1 MHFSFISIA
10 DETYVEPL
18 MVSIKQATNF
28 YPDVKFYIYNWGL
41 SKKSIE
47 KIKSISGKIEII
59 TWELK
64 LVEVSVKFNSWI
76 FYKKLFQL
84 YTFRTFILNLIKK
97 RTILFPHLIYDWI
110 IFEIKIFN
118 KFLCIKHFNDTYRTN
133 FIFLDA
139 DAFIINKFDEL
150 LDTSFDLGVTV
161 RPREEWSFKYNNCAI
176 LNVGVL
182 FFLGGNIKNTKLIN
196 VWHEELK
203 NTHEIN
209 CEQTALTRIL
219 EKIKPNI
226 FENIKTNQEIMIDS
240 EFIRIRV
247 LPCEIYNYNWI
258 EKFNIERDGDKVKI
272 LHLKSGRFK
281 TPLFQEIADKL
292 SINL

>member
-47 KIKSISGKIEII
+47 KIKSISNNIVFEDWDIKYIQIKINYDNFLLFKKGLGII
-59 TWELK
+59 RQCF
-64 LVEVSVKFNSWI
+64 FN
-76 FYKKLFQL
+76 F
-84 YTFRTFILNLIKK
+84 FRKEHKNKSLQNFLNQQE
-97 RTILFPHLIYDWI
+97 
-110 IFEIKIFN
+110 FEIKIFN

-150 LDTSFDLGVTV
+150 LDSSFDLGVTV
-161 RPREEWSFKYNNCAI
+161 RPKEEWSFKYNNCTI